1 MFSSHRSRLLMLYGA
16 PLLGVGLMLYAV
28 PLLLALPGDA
38 KSDGPRNARAP
49 HPHMRGNAAAGR
61 DVFRFETFGDE
72 GFWTDAARLPQGMM
86 QEKLTPLQALEAG
99 VQVDS
104 EAIPADMKSAMAKE
118 LKTDLSPAN
127 APMLNDP
134 ATTVKLVNAN
144 AIIGLVAKDSAG
156 SRTPDIEHGA
166 KVGITCAL
174 CHTITDNSV
183 FSMPGKGSIGRR
195 RDGLTP
201 YGLNVGKLMAVA
213 ANSRAFWPL
222 LQHENKGKT
231 IGRAPKGVTPE
242 STEAEVDAYLS
253 NPKYFPIGTF
263 DDTPDGIGNSIQI
276 QPLFRQDLAGPY
288 GSSGQ
293 NAILDDFSNT
303 AYTIL
308 FDPTTLTTPGGHK
321 FLQVMAGGDGLKLA
335 AAYEKILKE
344 TNVTGY
350 PYNVAQTGLKP
361 GEERSPVGRRVDN
374 QKLLDLNAYL
384 DSLPAPKGVH
394 TDRAS
399 EARGRELFRAD
410 CTSCH
415 NVDQS
420 KPVPANF
427 IPMKKIYPGYQP
439 MVLAMRKPPLSPI
452 QNSPG
457 TFDDKMIVVDAS
469 GRGEIR
475 GNALPLLLDL
485 ARKPRFLHDASV
497 PGLDALLDPSRGQNA
512 PHPFYLR
519 QPSQRA
525 DMVAFLKGLEI
536 RGR

>member
-1 MFSSHRSRLLMLYGA
+1 MPSSRRNRLLMFYGA
-16 PLLGVGLMLYAV
+16 PVVGLGLVAYSA
-28 PLLLALPGDA
+28 PLLFASPGDT
-38 KSDGPRNARAP
+38 KSEGPRVTKAP
-49 HPHMRGNAAAGR
+49 HPHKRGNAAAGR
-61 DVFRFETFGDE
+61 NVFRFETFGDE
-72 GFWTDAARLPQGMM
+72 GFWTDAARMPQGMI
-86 QEKLTPLQALEAG
+86 QEKITPLQALEAG
-99 VQVDS
+99 LQVD
-104 EAIPADMKSAMAKE
+104 ADTIPADIKGAMVKE
-118 LKTDLSPAN
+118 LKTNLSPDS

-134 ATTVKLVNAN
+134 QTTIKLLNAN
-144 AIIGLVAKDSAG
+144 AIIGLVAKDSSG
-156 SRTPDIEHGA
+156 MGTLDVEHGA

-222 LQHENKGKT
+222 LQHDNGGKT
-231 IGRAPKGVTPE
+231 IGRAPKGLTPD

-253 NPKYFPIGTF
+253 NPKYFPVGTF
-263 DDTPDGIGNSIQI
+263 DDTPDGIGNPIQI

-288 GSSGQ
+288 GTSGQ

-321 FLQVMAGGDGLKLA
+321 FLQIMAGKDGLKLA

-350 PYNVAQTGLKP
+350 PYNHAALGLKP
-361 GEERSPVGRRVDN
+361 GEEKSPVGRRVDN

-394 TDRAS
+394 TDRAA
-399 EARGRELFRAD
+399 EARGRELFRAN

-427 IPMKKIYPGYQP
+427 IPMKTIYPGYRP
-439 MVLAMRKPPLSPI
+439 VVIARRKPPLSPV

-485 ARKPRFLHDASV
+485 ARKPKFLHDSSV
-497 PGLDALLDPSRGQNA
+497 SGLDALLSPARGQKA

-519 QPSQRA
+519 QASQRS

-536 RGR
+536 KGR